1 LLFSGDLTL
10 TSSGSI
16 TPSDSSLRPI
26 VTSANVGTLTNNGSI
41 ISNNNAGGG
50 EPIFINNNVTAL
62 INNGLIKNN
71 AQAISIFVLKGTL
84 STLTNSGII
93 QNLGNSSGGSQTA
106 IGVIGAG
113 WGGSGVITNLNN
125 LFGGVISTVNAP
137 AISAA
142 NGGIISNINNAGVIS
157 TSGASGNSWGTGDK
171 GAGIYNGALMN
182 SITNTG
188 SISTTTSGAFG
199 IYNSGSITT
208 LNNLQG
214 AGNTNGAL
222 TYKGNLPST
231 YNIILGSNANT
242 YGQLA
247 VTNAGTPGAG
257 GLMSFGIYG
266 GTVSSS
272 KYSAVI
278 TGVAT
283 SYISS
288 IRTGNYGSHSWSLVE
303 SGSGIWDLLFSNFSN
318 IPSGP
323 NTADTQS
330 SIQSL
335 ASRLRS
341 GFTSQTIASNFANM
355 NTYDCNLFDA
365 KGICMS
371 VGGQQTYI
379 DNPSANVTSTVVVA
393 GYKVSPHI
401 RIGGFLNQN
410 LNNNTNASVHISNK
424 NPLMGLFGV
433 WNKNENGL
441 GYQVKLANAYQDK
454 DISTTREV
462 IGTSEAGKGSTNLN
476 TQSYVGE
483 VSYAFMLNDKTLVRP
498 YIALRSTTIQQ
509 DSYTED
515 SSVSTPLTYS
525 AIKDRSLTSLV
536 GIKLNH
542 ALTSKVS
549 LTGSL
554 GIEQDLEHHVD
565 NLTATGVSGLTSEN
579 FNDSIKRTRPVASAG
594 AYFTPVRNQR
604 ISGEL
609 FYQQL
614 PFQSTGSTTAYVSY
628 AIGF

>member
-1 LLFSGDLTL
+1 MNSNNYTKKLSLVLLVGLALATLNASADDTVFSSNQTATTPVRIYDTSNHSAVRNITVNSGITL
-10 TSSGSI
+10 TSAGSGWGVQVFSI
-16 TPSDSSLRPI
+16 TDTVSSLINR
-26 VTSANVGTLTNNGSI
+26 GTITGNYYTIYFGSSGLISSFVNYGSI
-41 ISNNNAGGG
+41 INTNGATISTRGGTIT
-50 EPIFINNNVTAL
+50 E
-62 INNGLIKNN
+62 
-71 AQAISIFVLKGTL
+71 
-84 STLTNSGII
+84 LTNLGTISSIYSASIDNSGMMMMPPGII
-93 QNLGNSSGGSQTA
+93 G
-106 IGVIGAG
+106 
-113 WGGSGVITNLNN
+113 
-125 LFGGVISTVNAP
+125 
-137 AISAA
+137 
-142 NGGIISNINNAGVIS
+142 
-157 TSGASGNSWGTGDK
+157 
-171 GAGIYNGALMN
+171 
-182 SITNTG
+182 
-188 SISTTTSGAFG
+188 
-199 IYNSGSITT
+199 T

-214 AGNTNGAL
+214 ASSSALTLKGAL
-222 TYKGNLPST
+222 PSN
-231 YNIILGSNANT
+231 YNIIINSTADYGQLLVTSPSGSTTFGISSLSGTNIGNTGTRYQNVLSGITGSNISNANT
-242 YGQLA
+242 TLNYTNGSLTSTYQL
-247 VTNAGTPGAG
+247 
-257 GLMSFGIYG
+257 
-266 GTVSSS
+266 
-272 KYSAVI
+272 
-278 TGVAT
+278 VADD
-283 SYISS
+283 
-288 IRTGNYGSHSWSLVE
+288 GNMANT
-303 SGSGIWDLLFSNFSN
+303 WDLLILSYLNG
-318 IPSGP
+318 PSLV
-323 NTADTQS
+323 DTQS
-330 SIQSL
+330 SIH
-335 ASRLRS
+335 RLSSNLRT
-341 GFTSQTIASNFANM
+341 GFTQQTIASNFANM

-379 DNPSANVTSTVVVA
+379 DNPSSNVTSTVVVA

-410 LNNNTNASVHISNK
+410 LNNNTNANVHISNK
-424 NPLMGLFGV
+424 NPLMGFFGV

-454 DISTTREV
+454 DISTTRDI
-462 IGTSEAGKGSTNLN
+462 IGSSEAGKGSTNLN

-509 DSYTED
+509 DAYTED
-515 SSVSTPLTYS
+515 SSVTAPLTYS

-542 ALTSKVS
+542 ALTSKMS

-565 NLTATGVSGLTSEN
+565 NLTATGVNGLTSEN